1 MSVDKEINISR
12 TCYLNPRLLAGMIG
26 INRSREDGLCSGVL
40 GHNPGTGG
48 GQLQQKRIGVDP
60 CDRDPRSIDRG
71 PARFWPKLFV
81 DQGRGPFLGAFYN
94 APVGSDSPMLVRY
107 Q

>member
-12 TCYLNPRLLAGMIG
+12 TCDLNPRLLLGMIG
-26 INRSREDGLCSGVL
+26 ANGRREHGLSSGVL

-71 PARFWPKLFV
+71 AVRVWPKLFV
-81 DQGRGPFLGAFYN
+81 DQWRGPFLRALYN

-107 Q
+107 

>member
-12 TCYLNPRLLAGMIG
+12 TCYLNPRLLPGMIG
-26 INRSREDGLCSGVL
+26 VNGRREHGLGSGVL
-40 GHNPGTGG
+40 GHNPGTGS

-71 PARFWPKLFV
+71 PARVWPNLFV
-81 DQGRGPFLGAFYN
+81 DQGRGPFLRAFYN
-94 APVGSDSPMLVRY
+94 PPVGSDSPMLV
-107 Q
+107 